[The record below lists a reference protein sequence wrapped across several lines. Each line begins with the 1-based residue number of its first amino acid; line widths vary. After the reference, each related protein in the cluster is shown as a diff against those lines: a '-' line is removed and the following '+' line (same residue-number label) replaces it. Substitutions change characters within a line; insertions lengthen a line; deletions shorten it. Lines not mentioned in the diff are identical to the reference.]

1 MVPPPAARSP
11 PRSRP
16 GLPPGPMCPGPG
28 PGLALALSLAR
39 ARSRLDQTQIRIP
52 GRIRSPARVL
62 GPGPGLP
69 PRPLAP
75 GPGLPLAP
83 AL

>member
-1 MVPPPAARSP
+1 
-11 PRSRP
+11 
-16 GLPPGPMCPGPG
+16 MCPFPAL
-28 PGLALALSLAR
+28 PRPLALTR